1 MTTSTNPAARRIDS
15 GAAALWAS
23 AFVLVALI
31 ITQAS
36 TLGRGN
42 QARADVAVTTELTV
56 LSAFA
61 GNDEDIVAVID
72 RQSEMLFVYG
82 IEQGRNIELFQAI
95 SLPHLFADGAR
106 SGGAAAPTTR

>member
-1 MTTSTNPAARRIDS
+1 MTTTTPTSRRIDS

-23 AFVLVALI
+23 AFILVALI

-82 IEQGRNIELFQAI
+82 IEQGRSIELFQAV
-95 SLPHLFADGAR
+95 SLPQLFVDGAR